1 MTDKIDNIENI
12 ETAETKEP
20 VKSSVSPLE
29 GEGLRG
35 DGTAKWYV
43 VHTYSGYEN
52 KVKNSIDR
60 MVEYR
65 GMQDL
70 IQEVVIPTEDRIEIK
85 DGVKKVKTRKL
96 FPGYVVIKMVVN
108 NETWYLVRN
117 TEGVTGFVG
126 HGSDPIPLTKEE
138 IVRMGIEKLR
148 IDLDIEVGD
157 TIRIIGGVFEGQ
169 LGIVEAI
176 NPEKQIVKVRISMFG
191 RDTPA
196 EIEFSQV
203 SKLRGY
209 IKLQI
214 PAGGAT
220 PAPPVGPA
228 LGQKSVNIMDF
239 CKQFNARTQDQAG
252 MIIPVV
258 ITVYTDRSFDFV
270 CKTPPAAVLIKKAAG
285 IEHASGT
292 PNKEKVASITLAQ
305 AEEIAKT
312 KMPDLNAASL
322 EAAVDMIK
330 GTARS
335 MGVTVVE

>member
-1 MTDKIDNIENI
+1 MTDKDNINNI
-12 ETAETKEP
+12 EENTGSPEAASETVAKEQI
-20 VKSSVSPLE
+20 KGTISPLE

-52 KVKNSIDR
+52 KVKTSIDR
-60 MVEYR
+60 MVDYR

-70 IQEVVIPTEDRIEIK
+70 IQEVVIPTEERIEIK

-96 FPGYVVIKMVVN
+96 FPGYVVIKMIVN

-138 IVRMGIEKLR
+138 IVRMGIEKLK

-169 LGIVEAI
+169 LGIVEDI

-196 EIEFSQV
+196 EIQFSQV
-203 SKLRGY
+203 SKLR
-209 IKLQI
+209 
-214 PAGGAT
+214 
-220 PAPPVGPA
+220 
-228 LGQKSVNIMDF
+228 
-239 CKQFNARTQDQAG
+239 
-252 MIIPVV
+252 
-258 ITVYTDRSFDFV
+258 
-270 CKTPPAAVLIKKAAG
+270 
-285 IEHASGT
+285 
-292 PNKEKVASITLAQ
+292 
-305 AEEIAKT
+305 
-312 KMPDLNAASL
+312 
-322 EAAVDMIK
+322 
-330 GTARS
+330 
-335 MGVTVVE
+335 

>member
-1 MTDKIDNIENI
+1 MATKKKTEDIIAEEIIEETVAEVEAAEAEAEAKET
-12 ETAETKEP
+12 ETAETEVKERR
-20 VKSSVSPLE
+20 SFSPLADE
-29 GEGLRG
+29 GVRG

-65 GMQDL
+65 GMQDRIL
-70 IQEVVIPTEDRIEIK
+70 EVVIPTEDRIEIK

-96 FPGYVVIKMVVN
+96 FPGYVVIKMIVD

-138 IVRMGIEKLR
+138 IVRMGIEKMK

-169 LGIVEAI
+169 LGIVEAV
-176 NPEKQIVKVRISMFG
+176 NPEKQIVKVKISMFG

-203 SKLRGY
+203 SRLR
-209 IKLQI
+209 
-214 PAGGAT
+214 
-220 PAPPVGPA
+220 
-228 LGQKSVNIMDF
+228 
-239 CKQFNARTQDQAG
+239 
-252 MIIPVV
+252 
-258 ITVYTDRSFDFV
+258 
-270 CKTPPAAVLIKKAAG
+270 
-285 IEHASGT
+285 
-292 PNKEKVASITLAQ
+292 
-305 AEEIAKT
+305 
-312 KMPDLNAASL
+312 
-322 EAAVDMIK
+322 
-330 GTARS
+330 
-335 MGVTVVE
+335 

>member
-1 MTDKIDNIENI
+1 MTDKIDNTEKEIVEETVKEVVEETTEEAVEATEAIENT
-12 ETAETKEP
+12 ESTEAKEA
-20 VKSSVSPLE
+20 VKGTISPLE

-52 KVKNSIDR
+52 KVKTSIDR

-96 FPGYVVIKMVVN
+96 FPGYVVIKMIVD

-138 IVRMGIEKLR
+138 IVRMGIEKMK

-169 LGIVEAI
+169 LGIVEAV
-176 NPEKQIVKVRISMFG
+176 NPEKQIVKVKISMFG

-203 SKLRGY
+203 SRLR
-209 IKLQI
+209 
-214 PAGGAT
+214 
-220 PAPPVGPA
+220 
-228 LGQKSVNIMDF
+228 
-239 CKQFNARTQDQAG
+239 
-252 MIIPVV
+252 
-258 ITVYTDRSFDFV
+258 
-270 CKTPPAAVLIKKAAG
+270 
-285 IEHASGT
+285 
-292 PNKEKVASITLAQ
+292 
-305 AEEIAKT
+305 
-312 KMPDLNAASL
+312 
-322 EAAVDMIK
+322 
-330 GTARS
+330 
-335 MGVTVVE
+335 